1 MIRWLTLLVAGL
13 ACALTSAREVRVA
26 PAGTP
31 EGDGSQA
38 RPLDVFT
45 ALSAKSP
52 AQPGDTILLAGGT
65 YEGKMDGIKRI
76 PFALAVSG
84 TQEKPIRI
92 TPAPGQS
99 AHLNGTATL
108 TSSYAEFVGL
118 EIGDLKWDP
127 SQKEHRNDT
136 ALNAMGGTGAKV
148 INCNLFGGAMGTGC
162 WSPAVGLELYG
173 CLIHDFGTLDPR
185 GGRGHGHAYYAQNE
199 KGTKVFQ
206 HNVAYRG
213 CGWNVHVYTQGG
225 QITGFDLIENICYIA
240 GAARPGQTMDNYL
253 VYGYVPADRIRL
265 IGNVGY
271 QPTDVEAWRPN
282 ARLSHLKAVQNLS
295 GEARDN
301 YLAGAF
307 YGLSLGDW
315 KKLDV
320 TGNTIWSTGIH
331 AEISSSPTG
340 SALGERTAK
349 PDPAGYKLDGN
360 TYVANGKERS
370 FYYGASEKKQDADLL
385 TFAQWQA
392 LGLDKTSKLEPGRNG
407 KPAGTRVF
415 VFPNKYQKG
424 RAHVAIFN
432 WDGHDKVEVDLSK
445 ALADGQAFKAYNCL
459 DIRQTIGQAKPV
471 FEGKL
476 AGGKVAFP
484 MRKDKVSPDFDAFLV
499 IPD

>member
-1 MIRWLTLLVAGL
+1 MRRVVFAVAVV
-13 ACALTSAREVRVA
+13 ACVTALAREVHVS

-31 EGDGSQA
+31 EGDGSKE

-52 AQPGDTILLAGGT
+52 AQPGDTILLAGGV

-84 TQEKPIRI
+84 TKEKPIRV
-92 TPAPGQS
+92 TPVAGQS
-99 AHLNGTATL
+99 AHLNGTAAL
-108 TSSYAEFVGL
+108 TSSYAEYVGL
-118 EIGDLKWDP
+118 EIGDLKWDAT
-127 SQKEHRNDT
+127 QKEHKAET
-136 ALNAMGGTGAKV
+136 ALNATGGTGAKV

-173 CLIHDFGTLDPR
+173 CLIHDFGYLDPR

-206 HNVAYRG
+206 HNIAYRG

-225 QITGFDLIENICYIA
+225 QITGFDLLENICYIA
-240 GAARPGQTMDNYL
+240 GAYKPGQTMDNYL
-253 VYGYVPADRIRL
+253 IYGYVPADRIRL

-271 QPTDVEAWRPN
+271 QPTDVERWRPN
-282 ARLSHLKAVQNLS
+282 ARMSHLKAVQNLT
-295 GEARDN
+295 GEVRDN

-315 KKLDV
+315 KKIEV

-331 AEISSSPTG
+331 VEISSSPTG
-340 SALGERTAK
+340 SALGKREAK
-349 PDPAGYKLDGN
+349 PDLSGYKLDGN
-360 TYVANGKERS
+360 TYIANGKGKT
-370 FYYGASEKKQDADLL
+370 FYHGASENKVEAELL

-392 LGLDKTSKLEPGRNG
+392 LGLDKTSKVEPGKNG
-407 KPAGTRVF
+407 KPTGTRVF

-424 RAHVAIFN
+424 RANVAIFN
-432 WDGHDKVEVDLSK
+432 WDGHDKVEVDLSSV
-445 ALADGQAFKAYNCL
+445 LGQGQMFRVYNCL
-459 DIRQTIGQAKPV
+459 DIKQTLGQAKPV
-471 FEGKL
+471 LEGKHAGGKL
-476 AGGKVAFP
+476 AFP
-484 MRKDKVSPDFDAFLV
+484 IRKDRVSPDFDAFLV
-499 IPD
+499 IPE